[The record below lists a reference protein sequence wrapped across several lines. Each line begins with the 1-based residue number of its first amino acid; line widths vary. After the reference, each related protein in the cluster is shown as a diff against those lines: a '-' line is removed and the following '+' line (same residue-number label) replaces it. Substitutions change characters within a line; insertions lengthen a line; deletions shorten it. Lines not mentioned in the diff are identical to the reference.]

1 MAGLSFDTAVL
12 VGLERGDERAWA
24 WLRRAT
30 EHGVA
35 PVVSAAAVAE
45 AWRGGAY
52 SRLREA
58 LDGCAVVPVD
68 DRLARAA
75 GEAVGAVGA
84 TPLDA
89 IIAATAVDLGLPL
102 VTGDEGD
109 MHALVGH
116 FRALRVLTV

>member
-1 MAGLSFDTAVL
+1 VAGLSFDSAVL

-24 WLRRAT
+24 WLRRAA

-45 AWRGGAY
+45 AWRGGAH
-52 SRLREA
+52 SRLRKA

-68 DRLARAA
+68 DRLARVA
-75 GEAVGAVGA
+75 GGAVAAVGA

-89 IIAATAVDLGLPL
+89 IIAVTAADVGLPL
-102 VTGDEGD
+102 VTGDADD
-109 MHALVGH
+109 MHALLGH
-116 FRALRVLTV
+116 FRALRVLTL